1 MMNKKI
7 LTAILLLAFSLCIQ
21 LTSYAVSV
29 NGNLTSAFWLREDKL
44 ENPKD
49 AQRNLFIYEY
59 LNLYAQN
66 IGSPKISAN
75 LSGRANWDKLND
87 FDKDNS
93 FRLYQGYLDCKP
105 SSELSLRLGRQFLP
119 NEVGFWQMDG
129 VKLETFRSSFASPKF
144 YAGMSALPWTIEGD
158 KEPILGVE
166 LGTPII
172 HSVKGKISFLTLF
185 NRDKDNKINGLDK
198 AILGIQVEN
207 FGESIIELLEPSHNR
222 LTIYG
227 KGSVDLLSQKIVNGY
242 AIADV
247 QITSKAQLSL
257 GYQQEEPLFPAD
269 SIFSVFDTE
278 TFRQLNVDADY
289 QVFKWINLQAQ
300 YAREFY
306 DSGPVNRYNA
316 GISIT
321 NQLEPLLLI
330 RLERLND
337 IDTHYWR
344 VYSHIG
350 KQFGKKLE
358 IGFSNYYNNYKLSKS
373 LDNENAYSFQLK
385 TSYQLTR
392 NLQASLRL
400 EDNINPD
407 YKYNIRAL
415 GYLRMGFGLGK

>member
-1 MMNKKI
+1 MNKKI
-7 LTAILLLAFSLCIQ
+7 LTTILLLAFLLCIQ
-21 LTSYAVSV
+21 LTSYAISI

-59 LNLYAQN
+59 LNLNAQN
-66 IGSPKISAN
+66 IGSPKIAAN
-75 LSGRANWDKLND
+75 LSGRAGWDKLNG
-87 FDKDNS
+87 FDEKNA
-93 FRLYQGYLDCKP
+93 FRLYQGYLDWKL
-105 SSELSLRLGRQFLP
+105 SDESSLRLGRQFLP
-119 NEVGFWQMDG
+119 NNVGFWQMDG
-129 VKLETFRSSFASPKF
+129 VRLEMFKSSFASPTL
-144 YAGMSALPWTIEGD
+144 YTGISALPWTIEGD

-166 LGTPII
+166 LGTPRF
-172 HSVKGKISFLTLF
+172 HSIKGKLNFLTLF
-185 NRDKDNKINGLDK
+185 GSDKNNKINGLDK
-198 AILGIQVEN
+198 AILGIQIEN
-207 FGESIIELLEPSHNR
+207 FGESIIELLEPSHDR

-242 AIADV
+242 AFADV
-247 QITSKAQLSL
+247 RITSKAQLSL

-269 SIFSVFDTE
+269 SIFSVFNTE
-278 TFRQLNVDADY
+278 TFRQLNVGADY
-289 QVFKWINLQAQ
+289 QVFKPINLEAQ
-300 YAREFY
+300 YTREFY
-306 DSGPVNRYNA
+306 DSGPVNKYNA

-321 NQLEPLLLI
+321 NQLEPILSI

-350 KQFGKKLE
+350 KQFGRRLE
-358 IGFSNYYNNYKLSKS
+358 IGISNYYNNYKLSKS
-373 LDNENAYSFQLK
+373 LQNEEAYSFQLK